1 LAQKTT
7 AKNLKYQHIKKM
19 NIAYSDKSI
28 YNIIM
33 QHHGRK
39 IFEILEMSLTTFC
52 APATALALSILF
64 DLRISWQF
72 LLLITIL
79 PFIIYFFDYFDDEGI
94 KEFRSRKLIVWI
106 LVFLILISLYIVIVY
121 SNLTT
126 LLFFAMLLLLGILY
140 PLIFKKITQKIVG
153 FKDYFVALNWNFLI
167 IFYFC
172 FFGIN
177 LTSGLLFMLVFIFIR
192 DMINVNYCDIKD
204 IHQDKN
210 IGLKTIAMS
219 LGRKRILLLIHWGN
233 FLSILML
240 ITGIWLKIIPIQSI
254 SLLIPVILIWM
265 LIFLSSLKN
274 KFNTFIVDLEYP
286 LWLIV
291 IILGKVLLK

>member
-1 LAQKTT
+1 
-7 AKNLKYQHIKKM
+7 M